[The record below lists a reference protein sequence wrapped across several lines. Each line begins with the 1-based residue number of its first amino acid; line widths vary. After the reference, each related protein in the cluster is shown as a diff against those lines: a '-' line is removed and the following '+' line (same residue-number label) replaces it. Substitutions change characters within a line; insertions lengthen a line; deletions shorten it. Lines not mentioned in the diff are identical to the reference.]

1 MTAPP
6 LTTTTRLRSLPT
18 DPSRTDLL
26 PIAALFAKAAHS
38 ARYPEKSLAA
48 SFRTVAAVRPD
59 LVSLLEAETRGQL
72 AELQQAPVRPPPDL
86 PTGQWLTEVQAAER
100 LDRSLRHV
108 RSWLARV
115 SGRYSLGWPWYDGRR
130 WYVAEPAINPSTRAR
145 YIATIPAREPPAHV
159 ARLPVW
165 CSSDPASPAA
175 E

>member
-18 DPSRTDLL
+18 DPSRKDLI
-26 PIAALFAKAAHS
+26 PIAALFAKSAHT

-48 SFRTVAAVRPD
+48 SLRTVTAVRPD
-59 LVSLLEAETRGQL
+59 LVSLFEAETRGQL
-72 AELQQAPVRPPPDL
+72 AELQKAPVRPPPAP
-86 PTGQWLTEVQAAER
+86 PTGRWLTEVQAAER

-108 RSWLARV
+108 RSWLTTV

-130 WYVAEPAINPSTRAR
+130 WYVAEPAINPTTRAA
-145 YIATIPAREPPAHV
+145 YMATLPSREPLAHV

-165 CSSDPASPAA
+165 CSSDPASTAA